1 MPFPSVSSPTG
12 AHGAGAAPAVPEA
25 ANGIRLGSILVMQ
38 AARSAGSWLLRSWA
52 CARTNRA
59 VIGTS
64 ARIIHTGAQE
74 LQDAAAKKEVEKVVA
89 PSSSSFSIYPPVPG
103 QECSLRW
110 AGKKFEE
117 IPIAHIKASYNNTQI
132 QVVSAANQPLAR
144 TSCGTE
150 GFRNAKKGTGIA
162 AQTAGI
168 AAAVKA
174 IGKGITHVRVVVK
187 GLGPGRLSAIKGLT
201 MGGLEVISITDNT
214 PIPHNGCRPRKAR
227 RL

>member
-1 MPFPSVSSPTG
+1 
-12 AHGAGAAPAVPEA
+12 
-25 ANGIRLGSILVMQ
+25 MQ
-38 AARSAGSWLLRSWA
+38 VVRNAGSLLLRSWFWPPPTRVVA
-52 CARTNRA
+52 GVPAPT
-59 VIGTS
+59 
-64 ARIIHTGAQE
+64 IHTCAQQM
-74 LQDAAAKKEVEKVVA
+74 QDAAAKQEVEEKAEAPA
-89 PSSSSFSIYPPVPG
+89 PSRSRFSIYPPIPG
-103 QECSLRW
+103 QESSLRW

-132 QVVSAANQPLAR
+132 QVVSAAHQPLAHA
-144 TSCGTE
+144 SCGTE

-162 AQTAGI
+162 AQTAAI
-168 AAAVKA
+168 AAAAKA
-174 IGKGITHVRVVVK
+174 TRKGVTHVRVVVK

>member
-1 MPFPSVSSPTG
+1 
-12 AHGAGAAPAVPEA
+12 
-25 ANGIRLGSILVMQ
+25 MQ
-38 AARSAGSWLLRSWA
+38 TVKNAGSRILWSWLWPSTSRVV
-52 CARTNRA
+52 ARASGAT
-59 VIGTS
+59 V
-64 ARIIHTGAQE
+64 HTGAQQSQE
-74 LQDAAAKKEVEKVVA
+74 AAATQAVEETPVPAPGPA
-89 PSSSSFSIYPPVPG
+89 PSRSSFSIYPPVPG
-103 QECSLRW
+103 QESSLRW

-132 QVVSAANQPLAR
+132 QVVSATNKPLAL

-168 AAAVKA
+168 ACAAKA
-174 IGKGITHVRVVVK
+174 TAKGVTHIRVVVK
-187 GLGPGRLSAIKGLT
+187 GLGPGRQSAIKGLT

>member
-1 MPFPSVSSPTG
+1 MQVVRN
-12 AHGAGAAPAVPEA
+12 AGSRLLQSWAWPPKTRIVAGLPAST
-25 ANGIRLGSILVMQ
+25 IH
-38 AARSAGSWLLRSWA
+38 RSAP
-52 CARTNRA
+52 
-59 VIGTS
+59 
-64 ARIIHTGAQE
+64 H
-74 LQDAAAKKEVEKVVA
+74 LQDAAAKLDIEDKEEA
-89 PSSSSFSIYPPVPG
+89 RTPSHSSFSIYPPIPG
-103 QECSLRW
+103 QENSLRW

-132 QVVSAANQPLAR
+132 QVVSAAHQPLAR
-144 TSCGTE
+144 ASCGTE

-168 AAAVKA
+168 AAAAKA
-174 IGKGITHVRVVVK
+174 TGKGVTHVRVVVK